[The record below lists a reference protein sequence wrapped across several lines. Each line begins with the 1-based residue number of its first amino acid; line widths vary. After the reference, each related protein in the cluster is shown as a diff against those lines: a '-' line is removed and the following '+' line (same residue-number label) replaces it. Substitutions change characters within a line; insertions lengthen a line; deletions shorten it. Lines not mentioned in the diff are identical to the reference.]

1 MNPDPKKNVINEMK
15 IRHSIRFRLRPY
27 GKKGNKYQIQM
38 RASYN
43 SQRLDFATGCYIDD
57 PDAWDGDAQFV
68 KFGYRGQNGE
78 TALLI
83 NDTIR
88 KRRDLL
94 EWTFMYFEINDIN
107 PMPWELS
114 AKYTERLKL
123 TTPKLPTPEK
133 KEDEKEKA
141 PEKKKEKSSD
151 LFEMFD
157 RFVAE
162 SGEKNAWTKA
172 TFQKMAT
179 MRSDLST
186 FKKDLSFSDL
196 TEKTLTEFVAYLR
209 DGKKLHKPRKK
220 KGEREDY
227 DEEDLTGLRNTTIEK
242 KLGYL
247 RWFLKWATDR
257 GYNTNNAYKTFRP
270 TLKKTQKKVIYLT
283 KEELDRIRQ
292 LEFSDDELFLE
303 PVRDGL
309 LFCCY
314 SGLRHSDLYNLR
326 RSDIKDGYIEI
337 TTVKTGDSIQIELNN
352 ETRRILKKYE
362 KIEFPGGKALPVL
375 QNQPMNRDLKK
386 LCQLAGIDEDI
397 RITTYK
403 GNERHDEVHP
413 KWELVGTHTG
423 RRTFIV
429 SALSKGI
436 APSIVMKWTGHSDY
450 NAMKP
455 YIDIID
461 SAKADAMKKF
471 DET

>member
-1 MNPDPKKNVINEMK
+1 MK
-15 IRHSIRFRLRPY
+15 IRHSIKFRLRPY
-27 GKKGNKYQIQM
+27 GKERNKFQIQM
-38 RASYN
+38 RASFN
-43 SQRLDFATGCYIDD
+43 CQRVDFATGCHIDD
-57 PDAWDGDAQFV
+57 LDAWDDEAQVV
-68 KFGYRGQNGE
+68 KPGYKGQKGE

-88 KRRDLL
+88 KRRDIL
-94 EWTFMYFEINDIN
+94 EWTFLYFEINEIN
-107 PMPWELS
+107 PTPWELS
-114 AKYTERLKL
+114 AKYQERLNQ
-123 TTPKLPTPEK
+123 TTAKLPSPEKIKEEK
-133 KEDEKEKA
+133 KEKEKGY
-141 PEKKKEKSSD
+141 D
-151 LFEMFD
+151 FFEMFD
-157 RFVAE
+157 KFVTE
-162 SGEKNAWTKA
+162 SGERNAWTKA
-172 TFQKMAT
+172 TYQKMAT
-179 MRSDLST
+179 MRSDLTT
-186 FKKDLSFSDL
+186 FKKDLTFADL
-196 TEKTLTEFVAYLR
+196 TEKTLTEFVVFLR
-209 DGKKLHKPRKK
+209 DRKKLHKPRKK
-220 KGEREDY
+220 KGERDDY
-227 DEEDLTGLRNTTIEK
+227 DAEDVTGLRNTTIEK

-292 LEFSDDELFLE
+292 LEFSEENLFLE

-375 QNQPMNRDLKK
+375 QNQPMNRDLKI
-386 LCQLAGIDEDI
+386 LCRLAGVDEPV

-403 GNERHDEVHP
+403 GNERRDEVHP

-429 SALSKGI
+429 NALSKGI
-436 APSIVMKWTGHSDY
+436 SASIVMKWTGHSDY

-455 YIDIID
+455 YVDIVD
-461 SAKADAMKKF
+461 SAKAEAMKKLN
-471 DET
+471 EL